1 MSLLLAD
8 ILRIKEE
15 RGYSVAKLS
24 EYSGVP
30 IGTLQ
35 KLLRG
40 DSVNPRKATLD
51 ALEKVLLGDEKLYPG
66 KAYTY
71 QMDSQPWTLNQPRVY
86 GAERIYVEQGE
97 LTLQEY
103 YALPDDRRVE
113 LIDGIFYDMAAPS
126 TLHQHIAGMVY
137 RWISEF
143 IEENGGECIPFIS
156 PVDVQLDCSVKTMI
170 QPDVIIVCD
179 PKKVKHFGIYGAPD
193 FVLEVLSKSTKKRDI
208 TLKLMKYME
217 AGVKEYWAIDTDK
230 RILIVYLVEEDAI
243 PYIYPLKGEAGVQLY
258 GGRLRIDL
266 EKINRA
272 IDRFDS
278 LPGMEEETQQFSEK

>member
-1 MSLLLAD
+1 MSLMLAD

-71 QMDSQPWTLNQPRVY
+71 QMDSHPGMLNQPHSY
-86 GAERIYVEQGE
+86 GAARIELRQGE
-97 LTLQEY
+97 FTLQDY
-103 YALPDDRRVE
+103 YAMPDDRRVE

-126 TLHQHIAGMVY
+126 TLHQYIAGMVY

-143 IEENGGECIPFIS
+143 IEENDGDCIPFIS
-156 PVDVQLDCSVKTMI
+156 PIDVQLNQDVKTMI

-193 FVLEVLSKSTKKRDI
+193 FVLEVLSKSTKKKDI
-208 TLKLMKYME
+208 TLKLAKYME
-217 AGVKEYWAIDTDK
+217 VGVKEYWAIDTDK
-230 RILIVYLVEEDAI
+230 RILIVYLAEEDAI
-243 PYIYPLKGEAGVQLY
+243 PHVYPLEGEAGVQIY
-258 GGRLRIDL
+258 EGRLRIDL
-266 EKINRA
+266 GKINRS
-272 IDRFDS
+272 IDRFDR
-278 LPGMEEETQQFSEK
+278 LPGMEEET

>member
-71 QMDSQPWTLNQPRVY
+71 QMDSRPWTLNQPRVY

-97 LTLQEY
+97 FTLQEY

-143 IEENGGECIPFIS
+143 IEENGGEGIPFIS
-156 PVDVQLDCSVKTMI
+156 QGDVQLDRSVKTMI
-170 QPDVIIVCD
+170 QPDVFIVCD

>member
-1 MSLLLAD
+1 MSITLAD

-30 IGTLQ
+30 VGTLQ

-40 DSVNPRKATLD
+40 DSANPRKATLD
-51 ALEKVLLGDEKLYPG
+51 ALEKVLFGDEKLYPG

-71 QMDSQPWTLNQPRVY
+71 QMDSQPGALNQPRIY

-97 LTLQEY
+97 YTLQDY

-113 LIDGIFYDMAAPS
+113 LINGFFYDMAAPS
-126 TLHQHIAGMVY
+126 TLHQHIAGMFY
-137 RWISEF
+137 AWIQRF
-143 IEENGGECIPFIS
+143 IEENDGGCIPFIS
-156 PVDVQLDCSVKTMI
+156 SVDVQLDRDVSTMV
-170 QPDVIIVCD
+170 QPDVIVVCD

-208 TLKLMKYME
+208 TLKLAKYME
-217 AGVKEYWAIDTDK
+217 AGVREYWAVDTDR
-230 RILIVYLVEEDAI
+230 RILIVYLAEEDAV
-243 PYIYPLKGEAGVQLY
+243 PHIYPLQGEVGVQIY
-258 GGRLRIDL
+258 GGRLQIDL
-266 EKINRA
+266 EKVDRI
-272 IDRFDS
+272 IDQFGS
-278 LPGMEEETQQFSEK
+278 LPGVEEE

>member
-1 MSLLLAD
+1 M
-8 ILRIKEE
+8 
-15 RGYSVAKLS
+15 
-24 EYSGVP
+24 
-30 IGTLQ
+30 
-35 KLLRG
+35 
-40 DSVNPRKATLD
+40 
-51 ALEKVLLGDEKLYPG
+51 
-66 KAYTY
+66 
-71 QMDSQPWTLNQPRVY
+71 
-86 GAERIYVEQGE
+86 
-97 LTLQEY
+97 
-103 YALPDDRRVE
+103 E

-156 PVDVQLDCSVKTMI
+156 PVDVQLDRSVKTMI